1 MKQICT
7 QIAFVCALLIT
18 TKSFSQNVAQ
28 NFESQTEV
36 NTLIGQCWTFNNVG
50 FTSSSVISGS
60 GSVVTQLGSQ
70 SEMITPELLIPPSL
84 AINFSYNTIATSTG
98 SKTLKVLLVING
110 VETLLQSI
118 NLNSNPSASFSGTFT
133 SANTPGNNINGSR
146 KVIFRTSDNASV
158 VIDNLTISAPYTYTT
173 GCAVANSP
181 LPVTFAGFSAKKTTS
196 GISLTWAVGTEMEV
210 NRYEVQKSS
219 DGKNFKT
226 IGSVAANNT
235 PSYNYIDGTIAD
247 IVYYR
252 IKSVDN
258 DGKYAYSTVVSVK
271 GQQSTVV
278 LKAFPIP
285 AQNQLTIQHGAA
297 GNSSKI
303 EIVAADGRMI
313 TSVSVASGTQQT
325 NIDMS
330 IAKPGVYVIRFV
342 DNANTETL
350 KIVKQ

>member
-18 TKSFSQNVAQ
+18 TKTFSQNVIQ
-28 NFESQTEV
+28 NFESQNEV
-36 NTLIGQCWTFNNVG
+36 NTLMGQCWTFNNVG
-50 FTSSSVISGS
+50 FTSSPVITGT

-84 AINFSYNTIATSTG
+84 SINFSYNTIATSTG

-118 NLNSNPSASFSGTFT
+118 NLNSSPSGSFSATFT

-158 VIDNLTISAPYTYTT
+158 IIDNLSINAPYTYPT
-173 GCAVANSP
+173 GCPTANSS
-181 LPVTFAGFSAKKTTS
+181 LPVKFAGFSAKKTVS
-196 GISLTWAVGTEMEV
+196 GVSLTWNVGSEENV
-210 NRYEVQKSS
+210 NGYEVQKSS
-219 DGKNFKT
+219 DGKNFTK
-226 IGSVAANNT
+226 IGFVAASNAS
-235 PSYNYIDGTIAD
+235 SYSYTDVKPGD
-247 IVYYR
+247 VVYYR

-278 LKAFPIP
+278 LRAFPVP
-285 AQNQLTIQHGAA
+285 TQNQLTIQHSTAS
-297 GNSSKI
+297 NNSKI
-303 EIVAADGRMI
+303 EIVAADGRMVK
-313 TSVSVASGTQQT
+313 SVSIASGAQQT
-325 NIDMS
+325 NIDIS
-330 IAKPGVYVIRFV
+330 TAKPGIYVIRFV
-342 DNANTETL
+342 DNTNTETI

>member
-7 QIAFVCALLIT
+7 QIAFFCLLVIGQ
-18 TKSFSQNVAQ
+18 SVYAQ
-28 NFESQTEV
+28 N
-36 NTLIGQCWTFNNVG
+36 TLTISKNIPSPAPTFNAPDSVSAPNG
-50 FTSSSVISGS
+50 FTSTNTGTFHDFAPGQTDTIASPWYYYPA
-60 GSVVTQLGSQ
+60 QQ
-70 SEMITPELLIPPSL
+70 ST
-84 AINFSYNTIATSTG
+84 INFAVSVTAAASGGGVTTTPTVLIVTANGDTSR
-98 SKTLKVLLVING
+98 
-110 VETLLQSI
+110 
-118 NLNSNPSASFSGTFT
+118 ASV
-133 SANTPGNNINGSR
+133 SANFKG
-146 KVIFRTSDNASV
+146 
-158 VIDNLTISAPYTYTT
+158 
-173 GCAVANSP
+173 ANDYYFTVGLASP
-181 LPVTFAGFSAKKTTS
+181 LPANMNFRIVIIMTLTDKAVTFNTFSTDARRGFAPVNAPLPVKFAGFYAKTVSS
-196 GISLTWAVGTEMEV
+196 GVSLTWNVGGEENV
-210 NRYEVQKSS
+210 NGYEVQKSS
-219 DGKNFKT
+219 DGKNFTK
-226 IGSVAANNT
+226 IGFVAASNAS
-235 PSYNYIDGTIAD
+235 SYSYTDVKPGD
-247 IVYYR
+247 VVYYR